1 MILLIDKPK
10 GWTSFDV
17 VAKVRGILKEKK
29 VGHGGTLDPNATGLL
44 IIGTGADTKK
54 LGEITKNQNKTYE
67 AEIILGAI
75 STTDDIDGEITSF
88 TEQEIEKPV
97 KEKIEEVLR
106 SFEGEQLQMPPQY
119 SAIKINGKK
128 SYDQARK
135 GIKVELTPRKINIYS
150 IKLVDYKYPVLKII
164 CEVSSG
170 TYIRSLAKDIGEKL
184 KTGAYLNELRR
195 TKVGEYLVQKAVSLQ
210 ELHQELQQGQQQH

>member
-17 VAKVRGILKEKK
+17 VAKVRSITKEKK

-44 IIGTGADTKK
+44 IVGTGSDTKK

-67 AEIILGAI
+67 AEIVLGE
-75 STTDDIDGEITSF
+75 TRDTDDVEGKIIRF
-88 TEQEIEKPV
+88 AEQNVKKPD
-97 KEKIEEVLR
+97 EEDIKQILTT
-106 SFEGEQLQMPPQY
+106 FEGEQIQMPPQF

-128 SYDQARK
+128 SYDQARE
-135 GIKVELTPRKINIYS
+135 GINVKLEPRKVNFYKIH
-150 IKLVDYKYPVLKII
+150 LVSYKYPVLKIT

-170 TYIRSLAKDIGEKL
+170 TYIRSLARDIGNKL
-184 KTGAYLNELRR
+184 GTYGYLNELRR
-195 TKVGEYLVQKAVSLQ
+195 TQVGEYLVEKAITLS
-210 ELHQELQQGQQQH
+210 ELQKQLQ

>member
-17 VAKVRGILKEKK
+17 VAKVRGILHEKK

-67 AEIILGAI
+67 AEIILGENRD
-75 STTDDIDGEITSF
+75 TDDVEGKTTRFAEENGTIPVKK
-88 TEQEIEKPV
+88 EIEKIL
-97 KEKIEEVLR
+97 KT
-106 SFEGEQLQMPPQY
+106 FEGERLQMPPQF

-135 GIKVELTPRKINIYS
+135 GINVELVPRKVFIYKIS
-150 IKLVDYKYPVLKII
+150 LVGYEYPVLKII

-170 TYIRSLAKDIGEKL
+170 TYIRSIARDLGEKL
-184 KTGAYLNELRR
+184 GTGGYLNELRR
-195 TKVGEYLVQKAVSLQ
+195 TRVGEYLVEKAITLSELPQLQK
-210 ELHQELQQGQQQH
+210 